1 MKQHVQTELY
11 PVALTVAGSDS
22 GGGAGVQADLRTFN
36 AFGVF
41 GCSAITA
48 VTAQNPDEVRRIDL
62 IPPEGVRAQIE
73 TVLARIAVCAAKTG
87 MLGCAANI
95 RAAAEVLKT
104 TKIKLVVDPVMVST
118 SGAKLLPDDA
128 IETLR
133 AELLPRADFLTP
145 NLPEAE
151 LLLARKLAG
160 SAEYAAAAREI
171 AARWECV
178 CVLKTGHAQDLASA
192 TDFAAL
198 PDGRC
203 YAVTTP
209 RLPDPGKASHGTGC
223 TFSAALAAVLAQ
235 RQGWK
240 TALAQAKSF
249 VYGSLSEPALIGKG
263 LNAMYPPVEDYD
275 RLVKIAELG

>member
-1 MKQHVQTELY
+1 VKQHVQTELY

-22 GGGAGVQADLRTFN
+22 GGGAGIQADLRTFN

-48 VTAQNPDEVRRIDL
+48 VTAQNPEEVRRIDL
-62 IPPEGVRAQIE
+62 IPPEGVRAQLE

-87 MLGCAANI
+87 MLGSAANV
-95 RAAAEVLKT
+95 RAAAEVLKNARF
-104 TKIKLVVDPVMVST
+104 KLVVDPVMVST

-128 IETLR
+128 IEVLKT
-133 AELLPRADFLTP
+133 ELLPRADWVTP

-151 LLLARKLAG
+151 LLLGRELAG
-160 SAEYAAAAREI
+160 GPDYAAAAREI
-171 AARWECV
+171 AARWECI
-178 CVLKTGHAQDLASA
+178 CVLKTGHAADLAEAS
-192 TDFAAL
+192 DYAAL

-203 YAVTTP
+203 FSVTTP

-249 VYGSLSEPALIGKG
+249 VYGSLSEPAMIGKN